1 VIELPLDDFS
11 STLPIPVTPRHPLHS
26 GLVPAELEA
35 RMNALLGDLL
45 QTLDVASV
53 PLQTLDERADEAKD
67 MQ

>member
-1 VIELPLDDFS
+1 
-11 STLPIPVTPRHPLHS
+11 
-26 GLVPAELEA
+26 
-35 RMNALLGDLL
+35 MNALLGDLL